1 MKISKSTIVLLVFV
15 LMLSIFVA
23 NVADLISVDSRLPD
37 EILRDNNG
45 EILWS
50 KPKYYDIGKSY
61 DHLIWFLQVSD
72 LHISIFK
79 DPSRISELKEFCN
92 MTIDTIKPTVVLA
105 SGDLTDAKSIDEMG
119 SKQILEE
126 WQYYKY
132 VIDKTNIKEKTLWL
146 DVRGNHDNF
155 NVVSLDSK
163 NNYYSNYSI
172 QGKKYPRSYMYNVN
186 IGSETYSFIAIDA
199 CLKPGPKRPFNFVGI
214 LDQQEIDKIQQ
225 LVNQSKES
233 NADHAIVFGHYPTS
247 CILSQSDTNIRNILG
262 RYRQNMVYLCGHYHM
277 LGGMVPNMYTLQKA
291 GFLELE
297 LADWKDNRMYR
308 LAAIDHGQFSFID
321 IKHNDWPVVL
331 ITNPK
336 NMLFM
341 MPQKEN
347 LKSIITSTHV
357 RILAFSTVSLK
368 IVEIQLDDDVW
379 QKCDHIKGPLY
390 VLPWNSTKYREGIHQ
405 ITVRVIDKESRE
417 KVVSHSFSLDGS
429 WLSSR
434 ILPKLVLMFNVVHI
448 FRFLFAVT
456 LAISVVP
463 LCLLRFL
470 HIYYKNR
477 HMHRPRLRI
486 KFFHWWLRKLWIL
499 STIDRAF
506 YGLVLYSLYLTV
518 GPWTVGEIIEDHIG
532 VIFIWGIFIGN
543 RYLPGGFT
551 YAYGY
556 FQLCCFYLPLMLI
569 IAHRVDRRLQDAEN
583 PARQHMSKFRLIWHY
598 GPTWVLILIQS
609 IMTYILYLEYGII
622 AILLCPL
629 RTGSIIIA
637 ALLCYYVNT
646 MPLSCLRSAASVW
659 SPHGAINNNNAI

>member
-37 EILRDNNG
+37 ETLRDNNG
-45 EILWS
+45 EIRWS
-50 KPKYYDIGKSY
+50 RPKYYDIGKSY
-61 DHLIWFLQVSD
+61 DHLIWFLQISD
-72 LHISIFK
+72 IHISIFK

-92 MTIDTIKPTVVLA
+92 VTIDSIKPTVVLA

-132 VIDKTNIKEKTLWL
+132 IIDETNIKERTLWL

-186 IGSETYSFIAIDA
+186 VGSETYSFIAIDA
-199 CLKPGPKRPFNFVGI
+199 CLKPGPRRPFNFIGI

-262 RYRQNMVYLCGHYHM
+262 RYRKSMVYLCGHYHM

-297 LADWKDNRMYR
+297 LADWKDNR
-308 LAAIDHGQFSFID
+308 I
-321 IKHNDWPVVL
+321 
-331 ITNPK
+331 
-336 NMLFM
+336 
-341 MPQKEN
+341 
-347 LKSIITSTHV
+347 
-357 RILAFSTVSLK
+357 ILAFSTVSLK
-368 IVEIQLDDDVW
+368 IVEIQLDDNAW

-405 ITVRVIDKESRE
+405 ITVRVIDKEGRE
-417 KVVSHSFSLDGS
+417 KVVSHLFSLDGS

-434 ILPKLVLMFNVVHI
+434 ILPKLVLMFNVVYI

-456 LAISVVP
+456 LAISIVP

-470 HIYYKNR
+470 HMYYKNR

-499 STIDRAF
+499 STIDKAF
-506 YGLVLYSLYLTV
+506 YGLMLYSLYLTI

-569 IAHRVDRRLQDAEN
+569 MAHRVDRRLQEAEN
-583 PARQHMSKFRLIWHY
+583 PARQTMSKFRLIWHY
-598 GPTWVLILIQS
+598 GPTWILILIQS
-609 IMTYILYLEYGII
+609 IMAYILYLEYGII